1 MGCLF
6 THAQTNSHSRLTEL
20 QLPFRNR
27 DTYISQAERY
37 LRNYYEQ
44 LLLNVQNGMVQES
57 FIRNHMS
64 ADQKRYMPE
73 FLLRPLGIGQYIQPD
88 QYLLE
93 QDKQFT
99 AFNLDNLQ
107 LKVDKIII
115 NNDDFFMSSLVS
127 CYIIAEYDLTLEDN
141 GRTLYKRRCKAYC
154 LFPNISAY
162 IDVRLLQVEPLYDIE
177 PYDSQADNT
186 PPDNYKDNLELI
198 VNKAEQGYAE
208 AQNVLGDFYLLGIGL
223 ETRPDIA
230 YQLYKSAAEKGHKD
244 ALSNLAYCLE
254 LGLGV
259 NKDVILALKLYE
271 EAANK
276 GSVWAVKRLGDIYF
290 DGKIVTG
297 NIDTAADWYSIAAN
311 SGDKTAKSNVMELM
325 KPKCRDL
332 HRVLRKES
340 VYSIS
345 RLYGI
350 QEHELIKANPE
361 IKDRKLKRGKLLCI
375 PNAVEYKITRTDKC
389 LYDKDIKELI
399 KKVNAL

>member
-6 THAQTNSHSRLTEL
+6 THAQTNSNSRLTEL

-57 FIRNHMS
+57 FIRNHMA

-93 QDKQFT
+93 LDKQFT

-107 LKVDKIII
+107 FKVDKIII

-177 PYDSQADNT
+177 PYREKMESRAVNT
-186 PPDNYKDNLELI
+186 THDNYTDNIELI
-198 VNKAEQGYAE
+198 VNKAEQGDAE
-208 AQNVLGDFYLLGIGL
+208 AQNMLGDFYLLGIGV
-223 ETRPDIA
+223 ETRPDMA
-230 YQLYKSAAEKGHKD
+230 YQLYRSAAEKGHKD

-259 NKDVILALKLYE
+259 NQNVTLALKLYK
-271 EAANK
+271 EAAYK

-297 NIDTAADWYSIAAN
+297 NIDTAADWYAIAAD
-311 SGDKTAKSNVMELM
+311 SGDKTAKSNVLELM
-325 KPKCRDL
+325 KPQCRYM
-332 HRVLRKES
+332 HKILRKET

-345 RLYGI
+345 KLYGI
-350 QEHELIKANPE
+350 QEQELIKANPE
-361 IKDRKLKRGKLLCI
+361 IKDRKLKRGKFLCI
-375 PNAVEYKITRTDKC
+375 PNTGLEYKIIRTEKMS
-389 LYDKDIKELI
+389 
-399 KKVNAL
+399 VWQRH